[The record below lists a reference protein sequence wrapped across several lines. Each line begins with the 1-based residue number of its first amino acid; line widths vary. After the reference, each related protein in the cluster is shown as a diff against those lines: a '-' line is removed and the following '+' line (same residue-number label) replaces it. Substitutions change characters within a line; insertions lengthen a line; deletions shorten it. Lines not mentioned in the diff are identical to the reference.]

1 MCIFNKPVS
10 QVSGTKILVSCTS
23 DNRQFTVYQ
32 NYVTAFFDAKSAGR
46 ENKQKLKKALDK
58 IKSSEKTTDTNAMI
72 LPFPGSE
79 VELVDL
85 SHYPTLFSDCNN
97 CFPILQKKQQLFYKS
112 KRKREPTDYLEIHSC
127 GSYNVSIART
137 LPDINRI
144 DPSVFTLSPNVG
156 KVLDKYY
163 SQDFGFLI
171 CCFKENGEK
180 HPLGYI
186 HSLLKTASTSE
197 SQLFVPTRHE
207 HGHEDDTEADWDHE
221 IYSVNTLGKGES
233 GTDIQE
239 LREMLEKEDKP
250 DFEIVVKTEIGELL
264 KKLPVRLVKVDYFRR
279 RLIVGEY
286 ENKDIVL
293 SEVSKIKEGTK
304 PDRLPKAKK
313 GKY

>member
-186 HSLLKTASTSE
+186 HSLMKTDSTSDE
-197 SQLFVPTRHE
+197 GQLFVPTRHE
-207 HGHEDDTEADWDHE
+207 HGHDTEDETEGDWDHE
-221 IYSVNTLGKGES
+221 IYSVNTLGASEA
-233 GTDIQE
+233 GTDINE
-239 LREMLEKEDKP
+239 LKEKLEKELEQ
-250 DFEIVVKTEIGELL
+250 DFEVEVNCELEDVL
-264 KKLPVRLVKVDYFRR
+264 KQIPVQLVKVDHFRR
-279 RLIVGEY
+279 RTINGEY
-286 ENKDIVL
+286 ENKDIIL
-293 SEVSKIKEGTK
+293 SELTKDKEGLK
-304 PDRLPKAKK
+304 PNPKKA
-313 GKY
+313 